1 MCLRPRPWRQRRYRR
16 GRNRPD
22 FAGDRECHS
31 QRDWHQADRD
41 PDPARPSDRRTERE
55 GRSMTSAS
63 ISASTQSAEF
73 RAAGTDLSERRRSG
87 VSQGPLIDITARPDT
102 IGIEWGADGA
112 ARIGAFTTIA
122 AIAADARINEA
133 YPGLAAAALGL
144 ATPQVRHLAT
154 LGGNLAQRSRCWYYR
169 NPHIACLRKGG
180 SDCPARSG
188 NHLYSVAFDL
198 GPCVAPHPSTM
209 AVALLA
215 YDATIITDRRAGLTI
230 GELCGDGSNGA
241 ADNLLASG
249 EMIRSVQLPPPVQGE
264 RALSKRAISRSHA
277 EWPLVEVCVRAV
289 VSAGVFQLIRITAG
303 GIAPVPLRLAA
314 SEAALQGK
322 PANSATIATAAKQA
336 TAGARPLPMTGY
348 KLDLLD

>member
-1 MCLRPRPWRQRRYRR
+1 
-16 GRNRPD
+16 
-22 FAGDRECHS
+22 
-31 QRDWHQADRD
+31 
-41 PDPARPSDRRTERE
+41 
-55 GRSMTSAS
+55 MTSAS
-63 ISASTQSAEF
+63 VSASAQSAEF

-169 NPHIACLRKGG
+169 NPHIACLKKGG
-180 SDCPARSG
+180 PDCPARSG

-209 AVALLA
+209 AAALLA
-215 YDATIITDRRAGLTI
+215 YGATIVTDRRSALTI
-230 GELCGDGSNGA
+230 GDVFGDGSNGA
-241 ADNLLASG
+241 ADHALASG
-249 EMIRSVQLPPPVQGE
+249 EMIRGVQLPAPVQGE
-264 RALSKRAISRSHA
+264 RALYKRAISRSHA
-277 EWPLVEVCVRAV
+277 EWPLVEVCARAV
-289 VSAGVFQLIRITAG
+289 VSAGSFQLIRIAAG
-303 GIAPVPLRLAA
+303 GIAPVPLRLSA
-314 SEAALQGK
+314 SEAALQGA
-322 PANSATIATAAKQA
+322 PANPANITRAAHQA
-336 TAGARPLPMTGY
+336 TAGAKPLPMTGY
-348 KLDLLD
+348 KLDLLSGLVHDVLERLAA